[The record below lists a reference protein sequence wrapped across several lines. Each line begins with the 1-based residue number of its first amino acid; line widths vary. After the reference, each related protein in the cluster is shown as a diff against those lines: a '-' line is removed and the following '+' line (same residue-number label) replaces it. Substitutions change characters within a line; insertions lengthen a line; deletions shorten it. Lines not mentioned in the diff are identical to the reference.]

1 MDRCDVLVVGG
12 GPAGSSCAGE
22 LRKGGRDVVVADR
35 AVFPRDKPCA
45 GWVTPAALAAL
56 EFDAA
61 DYQRGGRVLQ
71 PITAFRTSRMGA
83 REVVTRYDTPVSF
96 GILRREFD
104 HYLLAR
110 AGARLRLGA
119 PVRSLRRVAG
129 GWVLDEELF
138 APVVVGAGGHFCP
151 VARQLAGDGDDAAR
165 VVAQEAEIPISPEW
179 RDEVPVRGEAPE
191 LFFCSDLRGYG
202 WCVRKGDWLNVGFGR
217 QGERTLPHHVERFV
231 AFLRER
237 GRVPARAA
245 LPMKGHAYLLHGTA
259 HRPAAGER
267 FLLAGDAAGL
277 AYAGSGEGIRPA
289 IESGLMAARTLLGA
303 SPAYAAD
310 ELEPY
315 AGALRARYGGGT
327 ALGRLVPAGLAPLLA
342 RWVLG
347 SPRATR
353 ALIVERLFL
362 HSAQAPLPSRRPLDT
377 AA

>member
-1 MDRCDVLVVGG
+1 MERCDVLVVGG
-12 GPAGSSCAGE
+12 GPAGSSCARE
-22 LRKGGRDVVVADR
+22 LRRGGLDVMVADR

-61 DYQRGGRVLQ
+61 DYRRGGRVLQ
-71 PITAFRTSRMGA
+71 PITAFRTSRMGG
-83 REVVTRYDTPVSF
+83 REVLTRYAAPVSF

-104 HYLLAR
+104 HYLLQR
-110 AGARLRLGA
+110 AGTRLRLGR
-119 PVRSLRRVAG
+119 PVRSLRRAEG

-151 VARQLAGDGDDAAR
+151 VARQLTGGGDEPER
-165 VVAQEAEIPISPEW
+165 VVAQEAEVPMAADW
-179 RDEVPVRGEAPE
+179 RDECPVSGEAPE
-191 LFFCSDLRGYG
+191 LFFCADLRGYG

-217 QGERTLPHHVERFV
+217 QGERTLPHHVDGFV
-231 AFLRER
+231 AFLKER
-237 GRVPARAA
+237 GRLPAQAS
-245 LPMKGHAYLLHGTA
+245 LPMKGHAYLLYGATR
-259 HRPAAGER
+259 RPVSGER

-289 IESGLMAARTLLGA
+289 IESGLMAARTLLASSRAYGA
-303 SPAYAAD
+303 P

-315 AGALRARYGGGT
+315 ARALRARYGGGMS
-327 ALGRLVPAGLAPLLA
+327 LGRLVPPGLAPLLA

-347 SPRATR
+347 SERATR
-353 ALIVERLFL
+353 ALIVDRLFL
-362 HSAQAPLPSRRPLDT
+362 HSAQPPLAASRSLDT